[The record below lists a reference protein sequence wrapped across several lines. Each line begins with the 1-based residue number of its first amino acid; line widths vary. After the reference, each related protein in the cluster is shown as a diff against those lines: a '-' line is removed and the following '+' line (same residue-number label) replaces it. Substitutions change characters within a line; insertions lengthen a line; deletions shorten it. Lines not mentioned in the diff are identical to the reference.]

1 LIQVIKI
8 QVLVPVKFLDGE
20 LGILRYRGYSI
31 EDLADKADFLE
42 VSFLLVF
49 GELPTAVQLKQFE
62 DDIRKYTL
70 VNEEMKSIIDGP
82 RIQMY

>member
-1 LIQVIKI
+1 
-8 QVLVPVKFLDGE
+8 
-20 LGILRYRGYSI
+20 LRYRGYSI

-70 VNEEMKSIIDGP
+70 VGDEKHH
-82 RIQMY
+82 

>member
-1 LIQVIKI
+1 LRVIKI
-8 QVLVPVKFLDGE
+8 QVLVPVKL
-20 LGILRYRGYSI
+20 LLRRRVRILRYRGYSI

-62 DDIRKYTL
+62 DDIRNTH
-70 VNEEMKSIIDGP
+70 
-82 RIQMY
+82 

>member
-1 LIQVIKI
+1 
-8 QVLVPVKFLDGE
+8 
-20 LGILRYRGYSI
+20 LRYRGYSI

-49 GELPTAVQLKQFE
+49 GELPTAVQLKQE

-70 VNEEMKSIIDGP
+70 VNEEMKSIIDGFP
-82 RIQMY
+82 QRAQWV

>member
-1 LIQVIKI
+1 
-8 QVLVPVKFLDGE
+8 
-20 LGILRYRGYSI
+20 LRYRGYSI

-70 VNEEMKSIIDGP
+70 VNEEMKHH
-82 RIQMY
+82 

>member
-1 LIQVIKI
+1 
-8 QVLVPVKFLDGE
+8 
-20 LGILRYRGYSI
+20 LRYRGYSI

-70 VNEEMKSIIDGP
+70 VE
-82 RIQMY
+82 R